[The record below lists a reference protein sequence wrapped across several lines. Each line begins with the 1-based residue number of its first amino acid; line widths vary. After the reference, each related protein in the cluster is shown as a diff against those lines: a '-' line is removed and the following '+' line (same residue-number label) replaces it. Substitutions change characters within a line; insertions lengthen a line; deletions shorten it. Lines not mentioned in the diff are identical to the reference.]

1 VQKGI
6 LAITKKSFCL
16 TLLMLVSFVMSLP
29 RAQETLVPTASS
41 LALVGH
47 LSHVSSLLV
56 PAPSQKSGPE
66 GLDVRLFKVRKFR
79 RRRTSFTF
87 NTHLSVAFLSDPSA
101 RASILCLP
109 VDDPLLSREPDPL
122 VHPPA

>member
-1 VQKGI
+1 MQKEI

-16 TLLMLVSFVMSLP
+16 TLLVLVSFVMSLP
-29 RAQETLVPTASS
+29 RAQETIGPRASS
-41 LALVGH
+41 LALSGH
-47 LSHVSSLLV
+47 LTRVSSLLV

-66 GLDVRLFKVRKFR
+66 GLDGRLFKVRKFR

-101 RASILCLP
+101 YMSTFCLP
-109 VDDPLLSREPDPL
+109 VNDPLFSREPDPL